1 MPLDEAGFG
10 SEKSAWRPIHLSGPR
25 FCRAAINV
33 RTLSNGPKTNGDAAW
48 PQACGTKLE
57 RAQILPAADAGLGDG
72 AIAAD
77 PGQRLTIYRTKPRFV
92 EGNPEAAR

>member
-1 MPLDEAGFG
+1 MYVRCQMD
-10 SEKSAWRPIHLSGPR
+10 PR
-25 FCRAAINV
+25 RTAMLRGRKHAV
-33 RTLSNGPKTNGDAAW
+33 R
-48 PQACGTKLE
+48 KLE